1 MDSNKSTILNL
12 IDKWSLNKIPASQLS
27 LIKTI
32 ASGGQGKVK
41 LGKYHDMY
49 VIVKILHKLT
59 QQTFTQELFNAYKYR
74 HPTIPKFLGVYESKE
89 HFGMVF
95 EYIDGVTMTKLISLE
110 KSKKIETNLIQKID
124 YLIQLASVIDFLH
137 SHSLMH
143 RDLKTDNIM
152 IDHLGQVKLL
162 DFGIAITGKEKW
174 INMESPEY
182 SLTPNYMAPEIA
194 VQAQDEDED
203 DDDEINEDEE
213 EDDDNNDNT
222 ITTTNEQSQCKQSSS
237 QQNNTLSSDYS
248 DNSKKICE
256 TYHQQ
261 QSTSSSFNNIE
272 LPQYAQTEEC
282 KDGTSYCGKW
292 ILITN
297 KYDIWT
303 FGIIMAQLFTRCKPW
318 CRSERENISE
328 MEAQNRLIAN
338 VPYPIHKLHPQEEC
352 KPYSKEI
359 IHIIRQCLITNPQQ
373 RIDIRTVK
381 SLLQNIFKLEIANKV
396 RIEKMMNL
404 QRKNKE
410 NTLIK
415 DLLNKIKNEEQK
427 RNIIR
432 FNKLLIRNESDLTKN
447 LNAINEINSHINK
460 ATIDNTNTEAKQ
472 LLINRFHEISSI
484 TNNTD
489 FEIGRSMITILQQ
502 SNLQKAQQ
510 LRIKEHLLFQL
521 LHQLT
526 LSFL

>member
-1 MDSNKSTILNL
+1 
-12 IDKWSLNKIPASQLS
+12 
-27 LIKTI
+27 
-32 ASGGQGKVK
+32 
-41 LGKYHDMY
+41 
-49 VIVKILHKLT
+49 
-59 QQTFTQELFNAYKYR
+59 
-74 HPTIPKFLGVYESKE
+74 
-89 HFGMVF
+89 MVF

-194 VQAQDEDED
+194 VQAQDED

-213 EDDDNNDNT
+213 EEDDYNNDT
-222 ITTTNEQSQCKQSSS
+222 QCKQSSS

-261 QSTSSSFNNIE
+261 QSTLSSFNNIE

-318 CRSERENISE
+318 CRSEKENISE

-359 IHIIRQCLITNPQQ
+359 IHIII
-373 RIDIRTVK
+373 RI
-381 SLLQNIFKLEIANKV
+381 
-396 RIEKMMNL
+396 NL
-404 QRKNKE
+404 FVYS
-410 NTLIK
+410 T
-415 DLLNKIKNEEQK
+415 
-427 RNIIR
+427 
-432 FNKLLIRNESDLTKN
+432 
-447 LNAINEINSHINK
+447 
-460 ATIDNTNTEAKQ
+460 
-472 LLINRFHEISSI
+472 
-484 TNNTD
+484 
-489 FEIGRSMITILQQ
+489 ITILIK
-502 SNLQKAQQ
+502 NYNIQK
-510 LRIKEHLLFQL
+510 K
-521 LHQLT
+521 
-526 LSFL
+526 

>member
-1 MDSNKSTILNL
+1 MDSNKSTILSL
-12 IDKWSLNKIPASQLS
+12 IDKWSLNKIPSSQLL

-194 VQAQDEDED
+194 VQAQDED

-213 EDDDNNDNT
+213 EEDDYNNDT
-222 ITTTNEQSQCKQSSS
+222 QCKPSSS

-261 QSTSSSFNNIE
+261 QSTLSSFNNIE

-318 CRSERENISE
+318 CRSEKENISE

-373 RIDIRTVK
+373 RIDIRNVK

-447 LNAINEINSHINK
+447 LNAINEINDHINK
-460 ATIDNTNTEAKQ
+460 GDNTNTEAKQ

-502 SNLQKAQQ
+502 SNLQKAQE

-521 LHQLT
+521 QYQLKYGNG
-526 LSFL
+526 LNK

>member
-1 MDSNKSTILNL
+1 MDSNKSTILTL
-12 IDKWSLNKIPASQLS
+12 IDKWSLNKITSSQLS

-194 VQAQDEDED
+194 VQAQDED

-213 EDDDNNDNT
+213 EEEDDYNNDT
-222 ITTTNEQSQCKQSSS
+222 QCKQSSS

-261 QSTSSSFNNIE
+261 QSTLSSFNNIE

-447 LNAINEINSHINK
+447 LNAINEINDHINK
-460 ATIDNTNTEAKQ
+460 GDNTNTEAKQ

-502 SNLQKAQQ
+502 SNLQKAQE

-521 LHQLT
+521 QYQLKYGNG
-526 LSFL
+526 LNK

>member
-1 MDSNKSTILNL
+1 MDSNKSTILTL
-12 IDKWSLNKIPASQLS
+12 IDKWSLNRIPASQLS

-110 KSKKIETNLIQKID
+110 KSKKVETNLIQKID

-194 VQAQDEDED
+194 VQAQDEEDDED
-203 DDDEINEDEE
+203 DEISEDEE
-213 EDDDNNDNT
+213 EEDKDKDD
-222 ITTTNEQSQCKQSSS
+222 TTNEQSQRQINSS
-237 QQNNTLSSDYS
+237 QHNNTLSSDCYGDTS
-248 DNSKKICE
+248 SNAGDNSKKICE

-261 QSTSSSFNNIE
+261 KSPAFGLSNIE
-272 LPQYAQTEEC
+272 IPQYAQTEEY

-303 FGIIMAQLFTRCKPW
+303 FGVIMAQLFTRCKPW
-318 CRSERENISE
+318 CRTEKENISE

-338 VPYPIHKLHPQEEC
+338 VPYPIHKIHPQEEC

-359 IHIIRQCLITNPQQ
+359 LHIIRQCLITNPQH
-373 RIDIRTVK
+373 RVDIRTVK

-396 RIEKMMNL
+396 RIEKMVNL

-410 NTLIK
+410 NTLIR
-415 DLLNKIKNEEQK
+415 DLLNKIKNEEQN

-432 FNKLLIRNESDLTKN
+432 FDKLLIRN
-447 LNAINEINSHINK
+447 
-460 ATIDNTNTEAKQ
+460 
-472 LLINRFHEISSI
+472 
-484 TNNTD
+484 
-489 FEIGRSMITILQQ
+489 
-502 SNLQKAQQ
+502 
-510 LRIKEHLLFQL
+510 
-521 LHQLT
+521 
-526 LSFL
+526 